1 LDPENGVLMR
11 FQIIWSEPAA
21 EQLRKLDRQLAKR
34 IFRKVSE
41 LQEDPYR
48 YVTKLVGS
56 PNYRLRVGDYRVVLD
71 IQGSILVILV
81 LKVGHRREIYK

>member
-1 LDPENGVLMR
+1 MH

-34 IFRKVSE
+34 IFHKVSE
-41 LQEDPYR
+41 LKEDPFH

-56 PNYRLRVGDYRVVLD
+56 PNYRLRVGDYRVILE
-71 IQGSILVILV
+71 IQGSCLKILV
-81 LKVGHRREIYK
+81 LKIGHQKDIFK

>member
-1 LDPENGVLMR
+1 MR
-11 FQIIWSEPAA
+11 FQIIWSEPAT

-34 IFRKVSE
+34 IFRKVLE
-41 LQEDPYR
+41 LEEDPFR

-56 PNYRLRVGDYRVVLD
+56 PNYRLRVGDHRVILD
-71 IQGSILVILV
+71 IQGNCLVILV